1 MKSIKYFFVVLFEF
15 LMVLLFTLP
24 RFRLLNFFKSLFLRL
39 MGAKIGKRVVFYLGV
54 WIMTGKNLFIGDD
67 VDLAKDVIITS
78 KGGVSIGSRTLI
90 GYRTQILS
98 SNHHVPPVGSM
109 IYNAGHNHKPINIGK
124 DVWIGSNCIITAGV
138 NIESGSVIAAGSI
151 RYQKC
156 TSKSNCR
163 GKSCE
168 IDKRKK
174 INLNYKLI
182 DLSDFS
188 F

>member
-39 MGAKIGKRVVFYLGV
+39 MGAKIGKRVVFYPGV

-78 KGGVSIGSRTLI
+78 KEWVSIGSRTLI

-151 RYQKC
+151 VTKNVQA
-156 TSKSNCR
+156 NQIV
-163 GKSCE
+163 GG
-168 IDKRKK
+168 
-174 INLNYKLI
+174 NPAKLI
-182 DLSDFS
+182 KERKST
-188 F
+188 

>member
-39 MGAKIGKRVVFYLGV
+39 MGAKIGKRVVFYPGV

-151 RYQKC
+151 VTKNVQ
-156 TSKSNCR
+156 TNQIV
-163 GKSCE
+163 GG
-168 IDKRKK
+168 
-174 INLNYKLI
+174 NPAKLI
-182 DLSDFS
+182 KEKKST
-188 F
+188 

>member
-39 MGAKIGKRVVFYLGV
+39 MGAKIGKRVVFYPGV

-151 RYQKC
+151 VTKNVQA
-156 TSKSNCR
+156 NQIV
-163 GKSCE
+163 GG
-168 IDKRKK
+168 
-174 INLNYKLI
+174 NPAKLI
-182 DLSDFS
+182 KERKST
-188 F
+188 